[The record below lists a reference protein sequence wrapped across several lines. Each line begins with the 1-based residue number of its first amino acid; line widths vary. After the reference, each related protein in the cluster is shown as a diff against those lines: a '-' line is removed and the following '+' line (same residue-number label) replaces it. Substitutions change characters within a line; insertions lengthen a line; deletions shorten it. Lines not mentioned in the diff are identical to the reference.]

1 MTRKQRDRFVKFF
14 AIFAIVAMLLGGV
27 ASAMVMF
34 LS

>member
-14 AIFAIVAMLLGGV
+14 AILAIAAMLLGGI
-27 ASAMVMF
+27 ASSLVLF